1 MRICGINNVR
11 LIVISF
17 KEIKWDTNETLV
29 NDIIIIKN
37 KLRGV
42 NE

>member
-1 MRICGINNVR
+1 MKKV
-11 LIVISF
+11 LITG
-17 KEIKWDTNETLV
+17 KWDTNETLV
-29 NDIIIIKN
+29 NDIIKN